1 MSNRHS
7 HESSSDQPSSKS
19 PSKDFSKPSKPFF
32 RPMSLLTLVFVICI
46 LSLGAVYVY
55 ETWRNHQVEAWKTS
69 AENAAFNKQWKDAE
83 RDLARAASVRPEYEE
98 LRQSLTAVRDA
109 RLFEKKIAR
118 LEEKLAAGQI
128 EEVENEIRDIRETL
142 QKDKNGLLFLEQQK
156 IMSLKES
163 TLITSIKNEIKE
175 PLSIQALAG
184 KLLEVSEIN
193 RPEAKE
199 VQNLIRN
206 QIAGLSIDQA
216 SAELNK
222 FHFTEALNI
231 VEIGLG
237 YAPLH
242 EELIQFKK
250 TIEAERN
257 AYQEEEYIRLAEA
270 QEEAERQDHFNR
282 TEAVSVEEWEVKNI
296 NDTIQLTGT
305 IKNNGTR
312 PISWIEIEWTVTD
325 KVGQVMS
332 ESLTVVDPEY
342 VLPDGEG
349 SFKDELNLSGD
360 YEKVEITS
368 ITWYLE

>member
-7 HESSSDQPSSKS
+7 QQSSSDQPSSKS
-19 PSKDFSKPSKPFF
+19 PSKDYSTPSKPFF
-32 RPMSLLTLVFVICI
+32 RPSMLVVMVFVICI
-46 LSLGAVYVY
+46 LSLAAVYAY
-55 ETWRNHQVEAWKTS
+55 ETWRNQQVEAWKTS
-69 AENAAFNKQWKDAE
+69 AENAAYNKQWKDAE
-83 RDLARAASVRPEYEE
+83 RDLAQAASVRPEYESVH
-98 LRQSLTAVRDA
+98 QSLSAVRDA
-109 RLFEKKIAR
+109 RLFENRIAR
-118 LEEKLAAGQI
+118 LEEQLAAGQV
-128 EEVENEIRDIRETL
+128 EQVENEIRDIRETL
-142 QKDKNGLLFLEQQK
+142 QKSKNSLLFLEQEK
-156 IMSLKES
+156 IMSLKEAS
-163 TLITSIKNEIKE
+163 LVSSIKNEIKE

-193 RPEAKE
+193 HPEADE

-206 QIAGLSIDQA
+206 QIAGLSIEQA
-216 SAELNK
+216 SVELDK

-242 EELIQFKK
+242 EELISYKK

-305 IKNNGTR
+305 IKNIGTR
-312 PISWIEIEWTVTD
+312 PISWIEIEWTVTGKD
-325 KVGQVMS
+325 GQVLS

-342 VLPDGEG
+342 VLPEGQG